1 MYVRNGG
8 MRLSW
13 LWRMQNEG
21 SVYADVLFLVN
32 FSMDFLCFYV
42 LSVLRSR
49 RLRFLRTGIASAI
62 GGAYSVAA
70 VVLDLPLPLYIVTA
84 LAVPV
89 IMCAVEQGKGEGGAG
104 DLLRTAFG
112 FFGVSLALGGVMT
125 GIYSLL
131 NGTKLIRDLSGGGA
145 DGAEDG
151 LSVWIFALLA
161 ASGGAAT
168 LIGGRNWRLR
178 SVSKQGIMKLTYR
191 GMTVSVRGMTDTGNL
206 LTDPLSGRAVVI
218 CELDA
223 VRDLFPPELCRL
235 WSGGG
240 IGGVNE
246 LSEETAAALRF
257 IPAESA
263 LGKGAVITAIRP
275 DSAVFETEN
284 GDRAADILVAPVAK
298 KLSAGGSRALFPPG
312 LI

>member
-1 MYVRNGG
+1 ML
-8 MRLSW
+8 LSW
-13 LWRMQNEG
+13 LMRMQNDG

-49 RLRFLRTGIASAI
+49 RLNLLRTGIASAI

-70 VVLDLPLPLYIVTA
+70 VVLDLPPPLYVVTA

-89 IMCAVEQGKGEGGAG
+89 IMCAVGQKKNENGAG
-104 DLLRTAFG
+104 ELIRTSLG

-125 GIYSLL
+125 GIFSLI
-131 NGTKLIRDLSGGGA
+131 NGTKIGKELAGGGA

-161 ASGGAAT
+161 ASGAAAT
-168 LIGGRNWRLR
+168 LIGGRNLRLR
-178 SVSKQGIMKLTYR
+178 STAKQGKMTLTYR
-191 GMTVSVRGMTDTGNL
+191 GKTVTVRGMTDTGNL
-206 LTDPLSGRAVVI
+206 LTDPLSCRAVVI
-218 CELDA
+218 CEFEA
-223 VRDLFPPELCRL
+223 VRELFSPELCRF

-240 IGGVNE
+240 IAGIDG
-246 LSEETAAALRF
+246 LPEETAAELRF
-257 IPAESA
+257 IPAESV
-263 LGKGAVITAIRP
+263 LGKGSVITAIRP
-275 DSAVFETEN
+275 DRAVFETEN
-284 GDRAADILVAPVAK
+284 GAREADILIAPVAK